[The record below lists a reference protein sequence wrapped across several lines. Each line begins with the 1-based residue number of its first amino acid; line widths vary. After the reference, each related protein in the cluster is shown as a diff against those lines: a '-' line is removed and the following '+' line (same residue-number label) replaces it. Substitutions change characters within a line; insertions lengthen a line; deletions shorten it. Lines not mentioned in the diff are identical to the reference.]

1 MFGLS
6 RKSGPAGIHI
16 NVRPE
21 LVEGH
26 HFDLCHFNELN
37 EEKFP
42 VAVGI
47 SNRPFWGVQGRIMSK
62 IAVLM
67 PVTN

>member
-1 MFGLS
+1 MFDLS
-6 RKSGPAGIHI
+6 RKSDSAGIHI

-21 LVEGH
+21 LAEGH
-26 HFDLCHFNELN
+26 HSDLCHFNELN

-42 VAVGI
+42 VALGI
-47 SNRPFWGVQGRIMSK
+47 SNRLFWGVQGLIMSK
-62 IAVLM
+62 IAVLL